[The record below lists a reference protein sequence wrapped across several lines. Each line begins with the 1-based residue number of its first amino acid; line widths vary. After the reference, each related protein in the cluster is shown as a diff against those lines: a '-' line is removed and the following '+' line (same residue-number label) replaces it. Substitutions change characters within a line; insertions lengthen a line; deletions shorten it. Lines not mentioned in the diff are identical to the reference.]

1 MSGKP
6 GVTNFSRHQPLQ
18 PFQILNKQNATTVR
32 SMLDINFCLIT
43 GKLSM
48 LEDSSLLYEKNT
60 SGNPGFSYWN
70 YEIFDLVDRLI
81 HDECRASF
89 TFDFY
94 LLEEV
99 LQIPEW
105 IICPNSLVVSGIEGF
120 CIFTAKT
127 FLLSKLIRGYRSHC
141 RTFISS
147 T

>member
-1 MSGKP
+1 
-6 GVTNFSRHQPLQ
+6 
-18 PFQILNKQNATTVR
+18 
-32 SMLDINFCLIT
+32 
-43 GKLSM
+43 M

-81 HDECRASF
+81 HDECRASLGGGG
-89 TFDFY
+89 Y
-94 LLEEV
+94 LGGGV
-99 LQIPEW
+99 VQIPEW